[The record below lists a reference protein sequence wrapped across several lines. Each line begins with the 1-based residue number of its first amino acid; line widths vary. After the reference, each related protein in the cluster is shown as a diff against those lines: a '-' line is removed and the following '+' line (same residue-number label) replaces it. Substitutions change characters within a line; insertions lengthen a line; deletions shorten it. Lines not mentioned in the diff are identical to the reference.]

1 MNQKVGLE
9 YFRVECATDNRV
21 QLVIAEYGLQAF
33 AIYIG
38 VLKKIFGGEG
48 YYCKWNREVALLFAQ
63 EYSAGYNSVSRINE
77 ILLCYMRR
85 GVFSRKQFEE
95 NGILTSEEI
104 QLEFLEAVSRRKIVK
119 MKKAYLLVKV
129 ALLPENVDIIPQNV
143 SILDENVDILKQ
155 SREEYINKKNIYG
168 KLPTLEEVRAYI
180 DENGIK
186 GVNAEQFYS
195 YYQLKGWKTND
206 GVQVADWKAAI
217 DYWKLNH
224 QQQNRGSNSNTQ
236 KHPTAQ
242 RPRAKKNQFNS
253 FEQREASREDM
264 DALERK
270 MLGLS

>member
-9 YFRVECATDNRV
+9 YFRVSCATDAKV
-21 QLVIAEYGLQAF
+21 KLVIAEYGLQAF

-129 ALLPENVDIIPQNV
+129 ALLPENVNIIPQNV

-155 SREEYINKKNIYG
+155 SREEYINKYIYG
-168 KLPTLEEVRAYI
+168 KMPSLEEVKEYI
-180 DENGIK
+180 NENGIK
-186 GVNAEQFYS
+186 GVDAEQFYS
-195 YYQLKGWKTND
+195 YYQMKGWKAGN
-206 GVQVADWKAAI
+206 GVPIADWKAAI
-217 DYWKLNH
+217 DYWQLN
-224 QQQNRGSNSNTQ
+224 QQKNNSSTQ
-236 KHPTAQ
+236 KHSAAQ
-242 RPRAKKNQFNS
+242 RPKAKKNQFNS

-270 MLGLS
+270 MLGLN